1 MDDNRGVMLAIALL
15 LFWVAGV
22 AFFFAFHPGGVKLS
36 DGSDAQNPVD
46 VLKVLL
52 EKGGIGASATA
63 SAVGSQPDPNQQTE

>member
-1 MDDNRGVMLAIALL
+1 MDDNRGVMLALALL
-15 LFWVAGV
+15 LFWAAGI

-63 SAVGSQPDPNQQTE
+63 DAQAAQSTTGSPQ

>member
-1 MDDNRGVMLAIALL
+1 VDDNRGVMLALALL

-22 AFFFAFHPGGVKLS
+22 ALFFAFHPGGVKLS
-36 DGSDAQNPVD
+36 NGADAQNPVD

-63 SAVGSQPDPNQQTE
+63 DAQASPE

>member
-1 MDDNRGVMLAIALL
+1 LDDNRGVMLALALL

-36 DGSDAQNPVD
+36 DESDAQNPVD

-63 SAVGSQPDPNQQTE
+63 SAITGTDPDEQTE

>member
-63 SAVGSQPDPNQQTE
+63 SAIGNTDPNQQTE